1 MKKPEFE
8 VFSIFLVS
16 VVKEIEYLAVK
27 KRIWSTMNS
36 DMMVLLP
43 GVGLVVLGILF
54 GFALANILWRR
65 RQASLRKDVEKR
77 IRNEFSEEDRLERI
91 QLLEQKE
98 KLFSEHAVKL
108 EELLEKEKVLG
119 RKENEILRS
128 KTDIQ
133 QGREELSVDVNKIKQ
148 KERNLEKR
156 EKKATSLEEKLTA
169 KIDDYVQKLEL
180 LSGISADEAREHLI
194 EKVSNDVKA
203 RSAAIIRAERVRAK
217 EESER
222 EGKKIIAMAIQRCA
236 VDEAVQVTT
245 SSVPLPNEGVKS
257 RIIGKE
263 GRNVRSFEAATGV
276 KVVVDDTPETV
287 ILSSYD
293 PARREVASRAMTK
306 LIKDGGFTPSK
317 IEDVVGQ
324 CKKALEKEM
333 ISEGKKALT
342 EIKASRHHPE
352 LPQSVGMLKYRTS
365 FGQNLLQHCLEVA
378 HLSGLMAAEVGLDVN
393 LAKRAGL
400 LHDIGKTVS
409 REMEGSHVELGIE
422 LGNRFNEHPI
432 VKEAIAEHHEDN
444 ERMSAICFLV
454 KAADTISSI
463 RPGGRREDLEGYAQR
478 IMRLEEVAN
487 SFTGVRD
494 VYAINAGREIR
505 VMVKGDQIGDDDAE
519 ILAFEIA
526 ERVKNEL
533 TFAGEV
539 KVMVVRE
546 TRSVRHVG
554 RNRNGRGPRNSGNNR
569 RGGYRRNGVSR
580 EDRKTVAA
588 N

>member
-1 MKKPEFE
+1 
-8 VFSIFLVS
+8 
-16 VVKEIEYLAVK
+16 
-27 KRIWSTMNS
+27 MNS
-36 DMMVLLP
+36 DMTYLLP
-43 GVGLVVLGILF
+43 GVGLVLLGILL
-54 GFALANILWRR
+54 GFVLANILWRS
-65 RQASLRKDVEKR
+65 RQAKYRKDLEKQ
-77 IRNEFSEEDRLERI
+77 IKDKLSEEDRSERM
-91 QLLEQKE
+91 QLLEEKE
-98 KLFSEHAVKL
+98 KLYGEHATKL
-108 EELLEKEKVLG
+108 EELQDKEEQLG
-119 RKENEILRS
+119 DRENKIFRA
-128 KTDIQ
+128 KTDVQ
-133 QGREELSVDVNKIKQ
+133 QKRVELSVEVNKAKQ
-148 KERNLEKR
+148 KENNLVQREKR
-156 EKKATSLEEKLTA
+156 ALSREGEITA
-169 KIDDYVQKLEL
+169 KLEQYTKKLEL
-180 LSGISADEAREHLI
+180 LSGISADDAREYLI
-194 EKVSNDVKA
+194 EKVSGDVKA

-245 SSVPLPNEGVKS
+245 SSVPLPNESIKS

-263 GRNVRSFEAATGV
+263 GRNVRTFEAATGV

-293 PARREVASRAMTK
+293 PARREVASRAMVK
-306 LIKDGGFTPSK
+306 LIKDGGFTPNK

-324 CKKALEKEM
+324 CQKTLEKEM
-333 ISEGKKALT
+333 ISEGRKALT
-342 EIKASRHHPE
+342 EIRANRHHPE
-352 LPQSVGMLKYRTS
+352 LPHSVGMLKYRTS

-422 LGNRFNEHPI
+422 LGNRFNEHPV

-505 VMVKGDQIGDDDAE
+505 VMVKGDQVGDDDAE

-526 ERVKNEL
+526 DRVKNEL

-554 RNRNGRGPRNSGNNR
+554 RNRNGRGPRNSGNGR
-569 RGGYRRNGVSR
+569 RGGHRRNGSR
-580 EDRKTVAA
+580 DQRKPVTA

>member
-1 MKKPEFE
+1 
-8 VFSIFLVS
+8 
-16 VVKEIEYLAVK
+16 
-27 KRIWSTMNS
+27 MNS
-36 DMMVLLP
+36 DMTYLLP
-43 GVGLVVLGILF
+43 GVGLVLLGISL
-54 GFALANILWRR
+54 GFVLANILWRS
-65 RQASLRKDVEKR
+65 RQAIYRKDVEKR
-77 IRNEFSEEDRLERI
+77 IKDKLSEEDRSERM
-91 QLLEQKE
+91 QLLEEKE
-98 KLFSEHAVKL
+98 KLYGEHATKL
-108 EELLEKEKVLG
+108 EELQDKEEQLG
-119 RKENEILRS
+119 DTENKIFRA
-128 KTDIQ
+128 KADVK
-133 QGREELSVDVNKIKQ
+133 QGREELSVELNKAKQ
-148 KERNLEKR
+148 KENNLVQREKR
-156 EKKATSLEEKLTA
+156 ALSREGEITA
-169 KIDDYVQKLEL
+169 KIEEYTKKLEL
-180 LSGISADEAREHLI
+180 LSGISADDAREYLI
-194 EKVSNDVKA
+194 EKVSGDVKA

-245 SSVPLPNEGVKS
+245 SSVPLPNEGIKS

-263 GRNVRSFEAATGV
+263 GRNVRTFEAATGV

-293 PARREVASRAMTK
+293 PARREIASRAMVK
-306 LIKDGGFTPSK
+306 LIKDGGFTPNK

-324 CKKALEKEM
+324 CQKALEKEM
-333 ISEGKKALT
+333 ISEGRKALT
-342 EIKASRHHPE
+342 EIRANRHHPE
-352 LPQSVGMLKYRTS
+352 LPHSVGMLKYRTS

-422 LGNRFNEHPI
+422 LGNRFNEHPV

-505 VMVKGDQIGDDDAE
+505 VMVKGDQVGDDDAE

-526 ERVKNEL
+526 DRVKNEL

-554 RNRNGRGPRNSGNNR
+554 RNRNGRGPRNSGNGR
-569 RGGYRRNGVSR
+569 RGGHRRNGSR
-580 EDRKTVAA
+580 DQRKPVTA